1 MSRGIDRTDDRSQ
14 SAAVAGG
21 PDRRPH
27 TSVAAARPQ
36 RPARPPGHRRVD
48 RGGPD
53 RLVPLPSTA
62 RRQPVTHAGRHYRL
76 RATESQ
82 TLEVLATFRVAL
94 DRDLVQD
101 IYAGRRGAFARDL
114 QSLSTQGLVEHRALA
129 ADRPGPFGDGAD
141 TDTGRA
147 GRCCGTA
154 PGRRA
159 SPPIRIARFTPG
171 WGKPRELAH
180 DASLYRMYLQAEPE
194 IRRAGGTVHRVIL
207 DMEWKHRLYRVSNDD
222 PSLSPEARQAR
233 LLELARAEELPVV
246 DGHVQLPDVRIEY
259 DTPAGDRT
267 RVDLELATNHY
278 HAGHLSA
285 KQQAGFT
292 VFSAGGSAARGV
304 ASLGGGRGGSGYDP
318 RYLSGLLSL

>member
-1 MSRGIDRTDDRSQ
+1 M
-14 SAAVAGG
+14 
-21 PDRRPH
+21 RP
-27 TSVAAARPQ
+27 V
-36 RPARPPGHRRVD
+36 
-48 RGGPD
+48 
-53 RLVPLPSTA
+53 
-62 RRQPVTHAGRHYRL
+62 HA
-76 RATESQ
+76 
-82 TLEVLATFRVAL
+82 
-94 DRDLVQD
+94 
-101 IYAGRRGAFARDL
+101 
-114 QSLSTQGLVEHRALA
+114 
-129 ADRPGPFGDGAD
+129 
-141 TDTGRA
+141 
-147 GRCCGTA
+147 
-154 PGRRA
+154 
-159 SPPIRIARFTPG
+159 G